1 MIKKSKFLFIHHGL
15 VIPIHI
21 LLLVL
26 CAYFFSD
33 LKETKHWIYTIVFAI
48 LHAFV
53 FVQGFKIFKSWRDKK
68 IFFQSLY
75 YRYFPNIPYDLF
87 FALVVPFSL
96 SLNYILLVEESLW
109 MMNSY
114 FTIILHNTVALISF
128 NWILINMENGIYM
141 QIRSQLKPT
150 QTKIKSLQK
159 EVLHDM
165 ISPHFLFNSLN
176 TLTSIVPESKGKA
189 ILFTSELAYLY
200 EFILLNNNRELIT
213 IEEEINVLN
222 RYIFLLKSRF
232 EDNLQVNIDLPKEVL
247 SLSIPTLTLQNLVE
261 NAIKHGIS
269 KQVKGGIVQLIVT
282 KSNKHVYIK
291 ITNPGVFS
299 PSNNSGNGVLNSKLR
314 LAYLYNDKAD
324 LKTVNEKINEENVV
338 VTTLKVPIKLG

>member
-26 CAYFFSD
+26 CAYFFSEI
-33 LKETKHWIYTIVFAI
+33 KETKHWIYTIVFAI
-48 LHAFV
+48 LHSFV

-75 YRYFPNIPYDLF
+75 YRYFPDIPYDLF

-114 FTIILHNTVALISF
+114 FIIILHNTVALISF
-128 NWILINMENGIYM
+128 NWILINIENGKYM

-222 RYIFLLKSRF
+222 RYVFLLKSRF

-247 SLSIPTLTLQNLVE
+247 PLSIPTLTLQNLVE
-261 NAIKHGIS
+261 NAIKHNVIS
-269 KQVKGGIVQLIVT
+269 KKYTLIINIKFEDDCIIIQNPINL
-282 KSNKHVYIK
+282 KSNTESSTGLGLEYIYK
-291 ITNPGVFS
+291 QYHKYFQDNVLIENDNHFFTVKLPTKA
-299 PSNNSGNGVLNSKLR
+299 SNELLQAS
-314 LAYLYNDKAD
+314 
-324 LKTVNEKINEENVV
+324 
-338 VTTLKVPIKLG
+338 

>member
-247 SLSIPTLTLQNLVE
+247 PLSIPTLTLQNLVE
-261 NAIKHGIS
+261 NAIKHNVIS
-269 KQVKGGIVQLIVT
+269 KKYTLIIDIKFEDDCIIIQNPINL
-282 KSNKHVYIK
+282 KSNSETSTGLGLEYIYK
-291 ITNPGVFS
+291 QYHKYFND
-299 PSNNSGNGVLNSKLR
+299 NVLIQNDNQYFTVKLPTKASKEL
-314 LAYLYNDKAD
+314 LQ
-324 LKTVNEKINEENVV
+324 TS
-338 VTTLKVPIKLG
+338 

>member
-213 IEEEINVLN
+213 IEEEINLLN

-247 SLSIPTLTLQNLVE
+247 SFSIPTLTLQNLVE
-261 NAIKHGIS
+261 NAIKHNVIS
-269 KQVKGGIVQLIVT
+269 KKYTLIIDIKFEDDCIIIQNPINL
-282 KSNKHVYIK
+282 KSNSETSTGLGLEYIYK
-291 ITNPGVFS
+291 QYHKYFND
-299 PSNNSGNGVLNSKLR
+299 NVLIQNDNQYFTVKLPTKASKEL
-314 LAYLYNDKAD
+314 LQ
-324 LKTVNEKINEENVV
+324 TS
-338 VTTLKVPIKLG
+338 

>member
-15 VIPIHI
+15 VIPIHVI
-21 LLLVL
+21 LFIV
-26 CAYFFSD
+26 CAYIFGGIND
-33 LKETKHWIYTIVFAI
+33 VKHWIYTIVFAF
-48 LHAFV
+48 LHALV
-53 FVQGFKIFKSWRDKK
+53 FVYGFKIFKSWRDKK

-87 FALVVPFSL
+87 FALIVPFSL

-114 FTIILHNTVALISF
+114 FTIILHNTIALISY
-128 NWILINMENGIYM
+128 NWILINLDNGEYM
-141 QIRSQLKPT
+141 QFRSQLKPL
-150 QTKIKSLQK
+150 QTKIKLLQK

-213 IEEEINVLN
+213 VEEEINVLN

-232 EDNLQVNIDLPKEVL
+232 EENLQVNIDLPKEVL
-247 SLSIPTLTLQNLVE
+247 PLPIPTLTLQNLVE
-261 NAIKHGIS
+261 NAIKHNVIS
-269 KQVKGGIVQLIVT
+269 KKQTLIITITFEQDCIIVQNPINLKSITENSTGLGLEYIYKQYHKYFNDTVVINNDNQYFTVKLPTQST
-282 KSNKHVYIK
+282 KQFLQAS
-291 ITNPGVFS
+291 
-299 PSNNSGNGVLNSKLR
+299 
-314 LAYLYNDKAD
+314 
-324 LKTVNEKINEENVV
+324 
-338 VTTLKVPIKLG
+338 

>member
-247 SLSIPTLTLQNLVE
+247 SFSIPTLTLQNLVE
-261 NAIKHGIS
+261 NAIKHNVIS
-269 KQVKGGIVQLIVT
+269 KKYTLIIDIKFEDDCIIIQNPINL
-282 KSNKHVYIK
+282 KSNSETSTGLGLEYIYK
-291 ITNPGVFS
+291 QYHKYFND
-299 PSNNSGNGVLNSKLR
+299 NVLIQNDNQYFTVKLPTKASKEL
-314 LAYLYNDKAD
+314 LQ
-324 LKTVNEKINEENVV
+324 TS
-338 VTTLKVPIKLG
+338 

>member
-261 NAIKHGIS
+261 NAIKHNVIS
-269 KQVKGGIVQLIVT
+269 KKYTLIIDIKFEDDCIIIQNPINL
-282 KSNKHVYIK
+282 KSNSETSTGLGLEYIYK
-291 ITNPGVFS
+291 QYHKYFND
-299 PSNNSGNGVLNSKLR
+299 NVLIQNDNQYFTVKLPTKASKEL
-314 LAYLYNDKAD
+314 LQ
-324 LKTVNEKINEENVV
+324 TS
-338 VTTLKVPIKLG
+338 